1 MNNRVIA
8 IKHVNLFASAA
19 KKKKKKKMLETLSRK
34 LIILLMNK
42 DDLNII
48 SFFLSSY
55 QIGQDKLN
63 VSFNVTISIN
73 ILTFYL
79 C

>member
-19 KKKKKKKMLETLSRK
+19 KKKKKKMLETLSRK
-34 LIILLMNK
+34 LVILLMNK

>member
-19 KKKKKKKMLETLSRK
+19 KKKKMLETLSRK
-34 LIILLMNK
+34 LVILLMNK

>member
-1 MNNRVIA
+1 MLIYSLPQQKKN
-8 IKHVNLFASAA
+8 
-19 KKKKKKKMLETLSRK
+19 KKKNLETLSRK
-34 LIILLMNK
+34 LFILLMNK